1 MATVDM
7 QTMYDEHAKP
17 VYRYLLG
24 LCSNEHDAEELT
36 AETFYRA
43 LKSIDR
49 YNGECQLQTWLFQI
63 AKHVWY
69 QELEKRKRK
78 TVSIEV
84 AEPIADPTGLEES
97 VVSKESKLELY
108 RRMQKLDDITREV
121 IYLRLSGELS
131 FNEIGEILGK
141 NENWARVTFY
151 RGKERMKT
159 YGG

>member
-1 MATVDM
+1 MADVDM
-7 QTMYDEHAKP
+7 QTIYDEHAKP

-43 LKSIDR
+43 FKSIDR
-49 YNGECQLQTWLFQI
+49 YNGECRLQTWLFQI

-78 TVSIEV
+78 TVSIELAKPV
-84 AEPIADPTGLEES
+84 AEPSSLEDS
-97 VVSKESKLELY
+97 VALREQKLELY
-108 RRMQKLDDITREV
+108 RRMQKLDEATREV

-131 FNEIGEILGK
+131 FSEIGEILGK

-151 RGKERMKT
+151 RGKERMKN